1 LEAVCVFCGSREGSR
16 PVYAE
21 AAKSMGR
28 EIARRGIGLV
38 YGGGR
43 VGLMGAVA
51 GAALDEGGEVVGV
64 ITEALISKEIA
75 HSSLAKLHVVGS
87 MHERKM
93 LMADLS
99 DGFVTLPGGYGTLE
113 EFFEVLSW
121 AQLSIHEKPCGLLDV
136 DGFWD
141 PLSTLFDQAVTE
153 GFVHPDH
160 RSLVLTEGDPRVLLE
175 RMERYTPP
183 APRRDAGGS
192 KWLGPREL

>member
-1 LEAVCVFCGSREGSR
+1 MEVVCVFCGSREGSR
-16 PVYAE
+16 LAYVG
-21 AAKSMGR
+21 AARSMGK
-28 EIARRGIGLV
+28 EIARRGLGLV

-43 VGLMGAVA
+43 VGLMGTLAD
-51 GAALDEGGEVVGV
+51 AALEEGGEVIGV

-75 HSSLAKLHVVGS
+75 HAGLTKLHVVGS

-113 EFFEVLSW
+113 EFLEVLSW

-141 PLSTLFDQAVTE
+141 PLSALFDQAVTE
-153 GFVHPDH
+153 GFVRPDH
-160 RSLVLTEGDPRVLLE
+160 RSLALTEGDPSVLLE

-183 APRRDAGGS
+183 ETR
-192 KWLGPREL
+192 KWIGPGER

>member
-1 LEAVCVFCGSREGSR
+1 MEVVCVFCGSREGSR
-16 PVYAE
+16 PAYAE
-21 AAKSMGR
+21 AARRTGR
-28 EIARRGIGLV
+28 EIARRGLGLV

-43 VGLMGAVA
+43 VGLMGTVA
-51 GAALDEGGEVVGV
+51 DAALEAGGEVVGV
-64 ITEALISKEIA
+64 ITEALISREIA
-75 HSSLAKLHVVGS
+75 HAGLTKLHVVGS

-153 GFVHPDH
+153 GFVHPNH
-160 RSLVLTEGDPRVLLE
+160 RSLVLTEGNPRVLLE
-175 RMERYTPP
+175 RMESYTPP
-183 APRRDAGGS
+183 ETR
-192 KWLGPREL
+192 KWIGPREL

>member
-16 PVYAE
+16 PAYAE
-21 AAKSMGR
+21 AARRTGR
-28 EIARRGIGLV
+28 EIAHRGLGLV

-51 GAALDEGGEVVGV
+51 GAALEAGGEVVGV

-75 HSSLAKLHVVGS
+75 HAGLATLHVVGS

-141 PLSTLFDQAVTE
+141 PLSALFDHAVTE
-153 GFVHPDH
+153 GFVDPNH
-160 RSLVLTEGDPRVLLE
+160 RSLVLTEGDPSILLE

-183 APRRDAGGS
+183 ETRKRI
-192 KWLGPREL
+192 GPRER

>member
-16 PVYAE
+16 PAYAE
-21 AAKSMGR
+21 AARRTGR
-28 EIARRGIGLV
+28 EIAHRGLGLV

-51 GAALDEGGEVVGV
+51 GAALEEGGEVVGV

-75 HSSLAKLHVVGS
+75 HAGLAKLHVVGS

-141 PLSTLFDQAVTE
+141 PLSALFDHAVTE
-153 GFVHPDH
+153 GFVDPNH
-160 RSLVLTEGDPRVLLE
+160 RSLVLTEGDPSILLE

-183 APRRDAGGS
+183 ETR
-192 KWLGPREL
+192 KWIGPRER

>member
-1 LEAVCVFCGSREGSR
+1 LETVCVFCGSREGSR
-16 PVYAE
+16 PAYAE
-21 AAKSMGR
+21 AARRTGR
-28 EIARRGIGLV
+28 EIAHRGLGLV

-51 GAALDEGGEVVGV
+51 DAALEEGGEVVGV

-75 HSSLAKLHVVGS
+75 HAGLATLHVVGS

-121 AQLSIHEKPCGLLDV
+121 AQLSMHEKPCGLLDV

-141 PLSTLFDQAVTE
+141 PLSALFDHAVTE
-153 GFVHPDH
+153 GFVDPNH
-160 RSLVLTEGDPRVLLE
+160 RSLVLTEGDPSILLE
-175 RMERYTPP
+175 RMERYTQPET
-183 APRRDAGGS
+183 R
-192 KWLGPREL
+192 KWIGPRER

>member
-1 LEAVCVFCGSREGSR
+1 MEAVCVFCGSREGSR
-16 PVYAE
+16 PAYAE
-21 AAKSMGR
+21 TARRTGR
-28 EIARRGIGLV
+28 EIARRGLGLV

-43 VGLMGAVA
+43 VGLMGALA
-51 GAALDEGGEVVGV
+51 DAALEEGGEVVGV
-64 ITEALISKEIA
+64 ITEALISREIA
-75 HSSLAKLHVVGS
+75 HAGLTKLHVVGS

-136 DGFWD
+136 NGFWD

-153 GFVHPDH
+153 GFVRPDH

-183 APRRDAGGS
+183 ETR
-192 KWLGPREL
+192 KWIGPREL

>member
-1 LEAVCVFCGSREGSR
+1 MFCGSREGSR
-16 PVYAE
+16 PAYVE
-21 AAKSMGR
+21 AARRTGR
-28 EIARRGIGLV
+28 EIARRGFGLV

-51 GAALDEGGEVVGV
+51 DAALEEGGEVVGV

-75 HSSLAKLHVVGS
+75 HAGLTKLHVVGS

-141 PLSTLFDQAVTE
+141 PLSALFDQAVTE
-153 GFVHPDH
+153 GFVRPDH
-160 RSLVLTEGDPRVLLE
+160 RSLALTEGDPSVLLE

-183 APRRDAGGS
+183 ETR
-192 KWLGPREL
+192 KWIGPGER

>member
-1 LEAVCVFCGSREGSR
+1 MKAVCVFCGSREGSR
-16 PVYAE
+16 PAYAE
-21 AAKSMGR
+21 AARRTGR
-28 EIARRGIGLV
+28 EIARRGLGLV

-43 VGLMGAVA
+43 VGLMGTVA
-51 GAALDEGGEVVGV
+51 NAALEAGGEVVGV

-75 HSSLAKLHVVGS
+75 HAGLTKLHVVGS

-141 PLSTLFDQAVTE
+141 PLSTLFDQAVNE
-153 GFVHPDH
+153 GFVHSNH
-160 RSLVLTEGDPRVLLE
+160 RSLVLTEGNPRVLLE
-175 RMERYTPP
+175 RMESYKPP
-183 APRRDAGGS
+183 EAR
-192 KWLGPREL
+192 KWVGPREL

>member
-1 LEAVCVFCGSREGSR
+1 MEAVCVFCGSREGSR
-16 PVYAE
+16 PAYAE
-21 AAKSMGR
+21 AARNMGR
-28 EIARRGIGLV
+28 EIARRGFGLV

-51 GAALDEGGEVVGV
+51 DAAFEEGGEVVGV

-75 HSSLAKLHVVGS
+75 HAGLTKLHVVGS

-141 PLSTLFDQAVTE
+141 PLSTLFDQAVNE
-153 GFVHPDH
+153 GFVHPNH
-160 RSLVLTEGDPRVLLE
+160 RSLVLTEGNPRVLLE
-175 RMERYTPP
+175 RMESYTPP
-183 APRRDAGGS
+183 ETR
-192 KWLGPREL
+192 KWIGPRKL

>member
-1 LEAVCVFCGSREGSR
+1 MEAVCVFCGSREGLR
-16 PVYAE
+16 PAFAE
-21 AAKSMGR
+21 AARHTGR
-28 EIARRGIGLV
+28 EIARRGLGLV

-51 GAALDEGGEVVGV
+51 DAAIKEGGEGVGV

-75 HSSLAKLHVVGS
+75 HAGLTKLHVVGS

-121 AQLSIHEKPCGLLDV
+121 AQLSIHEKPCGLLNV

-141 PLSTLFDQAVTE
+141 PLSVLFDHAVTE

-160 RSLVLTEGDPRVLLE
+160 RSLVLTEGNPRALLE
-175 RMERYTPP
+175 RMERYTRPET
-183 APRRDAGGS
+183 R